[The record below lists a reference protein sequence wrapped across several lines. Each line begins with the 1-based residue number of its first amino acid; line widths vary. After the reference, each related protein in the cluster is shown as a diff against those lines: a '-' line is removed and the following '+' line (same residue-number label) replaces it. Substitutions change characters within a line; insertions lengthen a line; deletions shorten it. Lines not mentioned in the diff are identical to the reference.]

1 LQKWEVNF
9 AFGLLG
15 LGIGELCGT
24 LSQLFLPQGYIGGLL
39 VGGVCVMFALP
50 AMFKW
55 FRRQEK

>member
-1 LQKWEVNF
+1 MQKWEVNF

-15 LGIGELCGT
+15 LGIGEACGV